1 MEWLPYELQPDT
13 PPEGRPAPDYVRAG
27 AYNGTHDRLRQM
39 AQESGRD
46 IVFRDWLP
54 SSRRALEASEYARE
68 QGKHEEFHKIVFRKY
83 YGEGQDMSDWD
94 VLRAAAEEAGLD
106 PDDMQEQ
113 TESGKYS
120 FVVDRHILEARQ
132 MGITGVPAYVLGN
145 RYLIMGAQ
153 PYHVFQEVMAELLNG
168 EEES

>member
-1 MEWLPYELQPDT
+1 VEWLPYELQPDT
-13 PPEGRPAPDYVRAG
+13 PPEGKPVPEYVRA
-27 AYNGTHDRLRQM
+27 AARNGTHDRLRQM
-39 AQESGRD
+39 ARESGRD
-46 IVFRDWLP
+46 MVFGDWMP

-83 YGEGQDMSDWD
+83 YGEGQDMSDWG

-106 PDDMQEQ
+106 PDEMQEE

-120 FVVDRHILEARQ
+120 FVVDRHIRQARQ

-153 PYHVFQEVMAELLNG
+153 PYQVFQEVMAELQNG
-168 EEES
+168 ENES